1 MRKMKTL
8 VMILAAAM
16 FAGKSI
22 AQTIEDGKKFLYYE
36 RFKSAKDVF
45 QKLSTANPADETAAY
60 YLGQAMIGLE
70 DIAGAKALYQ
80 QKLSATPNS
89 PLVLAGMGHVELLE
103 GKLADARSRFETAVN
118 LSASK
123 RIDVLNAVGAPN
135 SDPEA
140 RNGDANYAVEKLKLA
155 TTLKGFKDPEV
166 WANLGDAYR
175 KIQDRGGD
183 AIQSYDAAIA
193 LNANYAR
200 AYFRKGRLF
209 QTQGI
214 SQEPLYLS
222 LFNDAI
228 TKDPN
233 YVPVYKTLY
242 RYYFYTDVT
251 KAASY
256 LEKALAV
263 SDDDP
268 NACYERGNIK
278 FAQGLFAEAI
288 TKCNECIAA
297 GGTSPNPYLYGLRA
311 YAYLKTN
318 DSVNAKIN
326 FEEYLKRQLPSKI
339 GSGDYSGYAYT
350 LLKFPGSEQ
359 AAGAITE
366 KAVALDTLEK
376 NKVDYLKVMA
386 VYYKDKGNF
395 AEAGNWYNRVLA
407 VKKNYNNVDLYNAG
421 YSYYRINKYDSASA
435 VFTKYTTK
443 YPDDMFGFYMLAKSN
458 AGIDSTSTTGLA
470 AASYLKAIEVGERA
484 VDKAKV
490 KDQLSGAYTFMMS
503 YSFNVK
509 RDQVAA
515 IDYANKA
522 LALDPADAQAV
533 KNLDFVTKNNPAAV
547 RPAAR
552 PAAATKPGTTKLVT
566 TGAKPATAAPKTT
579 TKPPAPKAK

>member
-1 MRKMKTL
+1 MKTL
-8 VMILAAAM
+8 VMILLAAM
-16 FAGKSI
+16 LAGKSYS
-22 AQTIEDGKKFLYYE
+22 QTIEDGKKFLYYE
-36 RFKSAKDVF
+36 RFKSAKEVF
-45 QKLSTANPADETAAY
+45 QKLSGPNPADETAAY

-80 QKLSATPNS
+80 QKLSAAPNS

-103 GKLADARSRFETAVN
+103 GKMADARSRFETAIN
-118 LSASK
+118 LSGSK

-135 SDPEA
+135 SNPDA

-193 LNANYAR
+193 LNPNYAR

-214 SQEPLYLS
+214 SQEPLYLN
-222 LFNDAI
+222 LFNEAIAKDA
-228 TKDPN
+228 N
-233 YVPVYKTLY
+233 YAPVYKTLY
-242 RYYFYTDVT
+242 RYYYTTDIT
-251 KAASY
+251 KAAY
-256 LEKALAV
+256 NLEKALAV

-268 NACYERGNIK
+268 SACFSRAEIK
-278 FAQGLFAEAI
+278 FAQGLFAESIA
-288 TKCNECIAA
+288 KCNECITA
-297 GGTSPNPYLYGLRA
+297 GGSTQYPNLYGLRA

-350 LLKFPGSEQ
+350 LLKFAGNEQ
-359 AAGAITE
+359 AAGINTD

-386 VYYKDKGNF
+386 TYYKDKGNF
-395 AEAGNWYNRVLA
+395 AEAANWFNKILLI
-407 VKKNYNNVDLYNAG
+407 KKNYSNVDLYNAG
-421 YSYYRINKYDSASA
+421 YYYYRINKFDTAA
-435 VFTKYTTK
+435 AIFTKYTTK

-458 AGIDSTSTTGLA
+458 GGIDSLNTTGLA
-470 AASYLKAIEVGERA
+470 VASYLKAIEVGEKA

-503 YSFNVK
+503 YSFNIK
-509 RDQVAA
+509 RDQAAA
-515 IDYANKA
+515 ISYANKA
-522 LALDPADAQAV
+522 LALDPADAQAA
-533 KNLDFVTKNNPAAV
+533 KNLEFVTRNNPTAAK
-547 RPAAR
+547 PATK
-552 PAAATKPGTTKLVT
+552 PAATKPATGT
-566 TGAKPATAAPKTT
+566 KPATAPKTGTTTAPKTT
-579 TKPPAPKAK
+579 TKPPVKAK

>member
-8 VMILAAAM
+8 VMILVAAM
-16 FAGKSI
+16 FAGKLI

-36 RFKSAKDVF
+36 RFKSAKEVF
-45 QKLSTANPADETAAY
+45 QKLSALNPGDETAAY

-70 DIAGAKALYQ
+70 DIAGAKKLYQ
-80 QKLSATPNS
+80 QKLSTSPNS
-89 PLVLAGMGHVELLE
+89 PLVLAGMGNVELLE
-103 GKLADARSRFETAVN
+103 GKMADARSRFETAIN
-118 LSASK
+118 LSSAK

-140 RNGDANYAVEKLKLA
+140 KNGDANYAVEKLKLA

-175 KIQDRGGD
+175 KIQDKGGD
-183 AIQSYDAAIA
+183 AIQAYDAAIA
-193 LNANYAR
+193 INPNYAR

-222 LFNDAI
+222 LFNEAIAKDA
-228 TKDPN
+228 N
-233 YVPVYKTLY
+233 YAPVYNSLY
-242 RYYFYTDVT
+242 RYYFSTDIA
-251 KAASY
+251 KSALN

-268 NACYERGNIK
+268 SACYAKANIK
-278 FAQGLFAEAI
+278 FAQGMFAESIA
-288 TKCNECIAA
+288 KCNECIAA
-297 GGTSPNPYLYGLRA
+297 GGTNPYPNLFGLKA
-311 YAYLKTN
+311 YAYMKTN

-326 FEEYLKRQLPSKI
+326 FEEYLKRQLQSKI
-339 GSGDYSGYAYT
+339 GAGDYSSYAYT
-350 LLKFPGSEQ
+350 LLKFAGNEQ
-359 AAGAITE
+359 TAASMTE
-366 KAVALDTLEK
+366 KAVGLDTLEK

-395 AEAGNWYNRVLA
+395 VEAGNWYNRVLFI
-407 VKKNYNNVDLYNAG
+407 KKNYNNVDLYNAG

-470 AASYLKAIEVGERA
+470 ASSYSKAIEVGEKA
-484 VDKAKV
+484 ADKAKV
-490 KDQLSGAYTFMMS
+490 KDQLSGAYSFMMS
-503 YSFNVK
+503 YSFNIK

-515 IDYANKA
+515 IEYAKKA
-522 LALDPADAQAV
+522 LALDTTDAQAA
-533 KNLDFVTKNNPAAV
+533 KSLEFVTKNNPSV
-547 RPAAR
+547 KS
-552 PAAATKPGTTKLVT
+552 ATKPASSKQAGN
-566 TGAKPATAAPKTT
+566 KPAAPGTKPAVITPKPT
-579 TKPPAPKAK
+579 TKPSATKAK